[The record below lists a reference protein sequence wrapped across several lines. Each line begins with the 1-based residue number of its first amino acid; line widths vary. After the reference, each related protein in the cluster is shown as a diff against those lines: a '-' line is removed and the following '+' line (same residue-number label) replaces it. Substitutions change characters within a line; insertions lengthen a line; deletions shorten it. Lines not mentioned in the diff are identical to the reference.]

1 MKTLYLTQS
10 SENIVVDQEND
21 FVGKLESEDRYSI
34 RSVYYMEEPMHIVY
48 QCGEKREELDARKG
62 DIVLVFYSNSYH
74 KYTIDTI
81 RTKQWAANIRNEHE
95 MRQKEKEQ
103 WAKEK
108 ISCDCEKCCAD
119 CCCGC
124 SDIMAGPAIGTDAE
138 AAPAKESAAKKIKKM
153 LKKVTKKG

>member
-10 SENIVVDQEND
+10 SENIVVDPEND

-48 QCGEKREELDARKG
+48 NCGEVREELDARKG
-62 DIVLVFYSNSYH
+62 DIVLVFYSNTYN

-81 RTKQWAANIRNEHE
+81 RTKQWAANIKNEHA
-95 MRQKEKEQ
+95 MRQKEKEE
-103 WAKEK
+103 WAARKSE
-108 ISCDCEKCCAD
+108 CDCEKCCAE

-124 SDIMAGPAIGTDAE
+124 SDIMAGP
-138 AAPAKESAAKKIKKM
+138 KEPTQEKETAAKKIKKM
-153 LKKVTKKG
+153 LKKVTKK